1 MAENSSSTNNE
12 GRGITLENNMDF
24 DEIEEKVNRMTEH
37 FSTLKVNSTMISF
50 PYTFLVS
57 QIDNKRSAVFDSI

>member
-37 FSTLKVNSTMISF
+37 FSTLKVNLTIISF